1 MEKIYVSFKKPKT
14 VKEFITEFFTKNQYT
29 VSTLKSTTT
38 YKNIECTEIQ
48 CKPYKYRSFDDF
60 YKIIKTYYPS
70 YTRKKLM
77 LKLLE
82 TKIKYNNTYYHFF
95 PVKCS
100 EIDNYTFLYMSE
112 NGTMKPK
119 TWYNMNINSAWNDH
133 STKATNTWKEL
144 FELVGVYNVEDYGK
158 YIH

>member
-1 MEKIYVSFKKPKT
+1 MEKIYVNFKKPKT

-70 YTRKKLM
+70 YTRKKLI
-77 LKLLE
+77 LRLLE
-82 TKIKYNNTYYHFF
+82 TKIKCNNKYYYFF
-95 PVKCS
+95 PVTCS
-100 EIDNYTFLYMSE
+100 DIDNYTFIFSSKNDPMCH
-112 NGTMKPK
+112 KR
-119 TWYNMNINSAWNDH
+119 WYKLNINSTWNNH

-144 FELVGVYNVEDYGK
+144 FELAGVYNVEDYGK
-158 YIH
+158 YIY